1 MANNVL
7 LQVKN
12 LHTVFH
18 TEDGT
23 VEAIGGVNFEVRE
36 GETLG
41 IVGESGCGK
50 SVTSLSIMR
59 LLPKGIGEIPQG
71 EVIYKGKNLLE
82 LSEKEMRKIRG
93 KEIAMIFQ
101 EPMTALNPV
110 YTVGEQLA
118 EMVELHLG
126 MSKKE
131 AYDYAIK
138 MFEKVGIPMPEKRIY
153 EYPHELSGGLR
164 QRAMIAM
171 MMSCNPNLLIADEP
185 TTALDV
191 TIQAQVLDLMRGLLK
206 EYNSSLIMITHDL
219 GVIAEMADRV
229 AVMYAGRIVEYA
241 DVVPL
246 FKKPSHP
253 YTVGLMRSIPR
264 PDVEV
269 DRLDS
274 IKGVVPDLF
283 HMPKGCRFS
292 NRCPY
297 AIDKCFEEEP
307 PLVEVEPGHYTRCWR
322 YKEMEELSKH
332 WESGE
337 EVGKASK

>member
-1 MANNVL
+1 MAKENML

-12 LHTVFH
+12 LHTIFH

-23 VEAIGGVNFEVRE
+23 VEAIGGVDFEVRE

-50 SVTSLSIMR
+50 SVTSLSVMR

-71 EVIYKGKNLLE
+71 EVIYKGKDLLK
-82 LSEKEMRKIRG
+82 LSEHEMRKIRG

-126 MSKKE
+126 MNKKE
-131 AYDYAIK
+131 AYNYAIK

-171 MMSCNPNLLIADEP
+171 MMSCNPSLLIADEP

-219 GVIAEMADRV
+219 GVIAEMAERV
-229 AVMYAGRIVEYA
+229 AVMYAGKIVEYA

-283 HMPKGCRFS
+283 HMPKGCRF
-292 NRCPY
+292 NTRCPY

-307 PLVEVEPGHYTRCWR
+307 PLFEVEPGHFSRCWR
-322 YKEMEELSKH
+322 YAEMAELSKH
-332 WESGE
+332 WEGDE
-337 EVGKASK
+337 